1 MPESA
6 ETDVV
11 NDNDINHL
19 RLLSIFHYVV
29 AALMGMFTCFPG
41 IYVVMGTVFLTNP
54 PQQPG
59 QNPEELKMIG
69 GFFIAFGLLFV
80 MIQLAL
86 AIALF
91 VAGKS
96 ISTRRRYTYC
106 MIVAAISCLF
116 FPFGTALGVFTLIVL
131 SRASVKKL
139 YELSN

>member
-1 MPESA
+1 MSESA

-11 NDNDINHL
+11 NDNDVNHL

-54 PQQPG
+54 PQQPV

-69 GFFIAFGLLFV
+69 GFFLAFGLLFV
-80 MIQLAL
+80 VIQLAL

-116 FPFGTALGVFTLIVL
+116 FPFGTALGVCTLIVL

-139 YELSN
+139 YELAN